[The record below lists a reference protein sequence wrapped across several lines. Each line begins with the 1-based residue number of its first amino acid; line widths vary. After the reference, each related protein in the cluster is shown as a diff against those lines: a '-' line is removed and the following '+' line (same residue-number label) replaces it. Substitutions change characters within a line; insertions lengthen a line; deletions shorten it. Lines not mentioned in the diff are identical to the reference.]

1 MAYAFTVA
9 EPVTTTYLDQ
19 RVKKYV
25 VTETGITGATDE
37 YTLSV
42 PEIGRVVG
50 ITAVGTFTA
59 GTATSIDP
67 RLGETSGGVEVWEN
81 GTAAASVRDRT
92 VRPYVA
98 TANALYGR
106 SGANGTIT
114 TGGVV
119 TTVYIAVGP

>member
-1 MAYAFTVA
+1 MAYTFTVA
-9 EPVTTTYLDQ
+9 DPVLTTHLEQ

-25 VTETGITGATDE
+25 VTESGVTGATDE
-37 YTLSV
+37 YTLTV

-67 RLGETSGGVEVWEN
+67 QLGETSGGTEVWQN
-81 GTAAASVRDRT
+81 GTAAAAVRDRT

-98 TANALYGR
+98 TANTLYGR

-114 TGGVV
+114 TGSVV
-119 TTVYIAVGP
+119 TTIYIAVGP